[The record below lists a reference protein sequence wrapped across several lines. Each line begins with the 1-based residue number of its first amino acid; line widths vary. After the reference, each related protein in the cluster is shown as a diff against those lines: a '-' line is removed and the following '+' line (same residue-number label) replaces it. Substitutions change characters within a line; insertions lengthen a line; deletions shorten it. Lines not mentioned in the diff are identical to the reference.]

1 MKVNLAPGLINE
13 GSNYTTRVAQRID
26 LDDAIS
32 FTTGVTT
39 VANTYSIQR
48 DAAGPDFLQLN
59 VPSGLGFRFSI
70 AADVEL
76 SWTTGAF
83 AFQQATTLST
93 TEGVLTIDG
102 DDGITLQ
109 TTGSG
114 NVTVAEI
121 LSVSGAVDIQGG
133 YADGGGAPYDGV
145 VDAGGGGNWTTL
157 QDGDDALD
165 AAINTTMLVK
175 SGTYSTLTVSTN
187 NVKIV
192 CEPGTIATGA
202 IVLSGDNITLMLG
215 AGCDIRGLITLSG
228 ANWSVICENGVDMV
242 GVQVDAGGDFG
253 YFNGGG
259 WDTLIDGGTTR
270 TALDCSGEGCT
281 FEDFSVQ
288 TTAGQGNSYQAILFK
303 DGKNTARHIRI
314 PQCDYIAIAINN
326 NFEECVVEGCLILQS
341 DSQGMYIGGPRTR
354 IINNGFMDVAAGSEF
369 GLQFAAT
376 ADDSVCVGNIIQV
389 AGSGVPV
396 DIQTDCENVLAIG
409 NRADGVVTDGS
420 GTSTVGTDLN
430 DETAF

>member
-228 ANWSVICENGVDMV
+228 ANCSLICENGVDLDGIV
-242 GVQVDAGGDFG
+242 IASGGDFA
-253 YFNGGG
+253 YVTGGG
-259 WDTLIDGGTTR
+259 WDTLCNGGT
-270 TALDCSGEGCT
+270 AVGIDISGEDCII
-281 FEDFSVQ
+281 ENIAVQ
-288 TTAGQGNSYQAILFK
+288 TTAGAGNDVQGILIK
-303 DGKNTARHIRI
+303 AARNQLKHVKVVDSD
-314 PQCDYIAIAINN
+314 QQGIAINN
-326 NFEECVVEGCLILQS
+326 NYHDCSIVDCLILGS
-341 DSQGMYIGGPRTR
+341 DSTGILTGAQTR
-354 IINNGFMDVAAGSEF
+354 IIGNRIVGS
-369 GLQFAAT
+369 GGDGITVSAT
-376 ADDSVCVGNIIQV
+376 GDNTVIVGNIVQGQTGDSV
-389 AGSGVPV
+389 AINDAAASCVVVGNRLDGAVDEGSG
-396 DIQTDCENVLAIG
+396 DSLEAG
-409 NRADGVVTDGS
+409 
-420 GTSTVGTDLN
+420 LN
-430 DETAF
+430 HEGAF